1 MCTDWQCFS
10 YITWVPKGSPS
21 RGGDVAVYVFDI
33 KTNRA
38 WPLPF
43 SFILF
48 LCLFLSLWPFQLYFI
63 PKILPTTL
71 RFLTLFFQLISA
83 LLILSG
89 IYIFMKVSLSLDI
102 FLCGWL
108 GFKYQLSAWFQG
120 LETTVRTNTIG
131 PLMMAKYFAPLLQKG
146 QGVLGVQSSDY
157 KSFHASILVNMSA
170 KVGSITD
177 NGNISTVESDVVV
190 FFVLFLFCN
199 LGSRFPQRL
208 HNHPQ
213 GY

>member
-1 MCTDWQCFS
+1 
-10 YITWVPKGSPS
+10 
-21 RGGDVAVYVFDI
+21 
-33 KTNRA
+33 
-38 WPLPF
+38 
-43 SFILF
+43 
-48 LCLFLSLWPFQLYFI
+48 
-63 PKILPTTL
+63 
-71 RFLTLFFQLISA
+71 
-83 LLILSG
+83 
-89 IYIFMKVSLSLDI
+89 
-102 FLCGWL
+102 
-108 GFKYQLSAWFQG
+108 
-120 LETTVRTNTIG
+120 
-131 PLMMAKYFAPLLQKG
+131 MMAKYFAPLLQKG